1 MPWLGR
7 VNSLPIVWLLPWRG
21 DNTLGFE
28 KTAEGEPIPGIELKK
43 AADVLRG
50 EVCQDALLSVA

>member
-1 MPWLGR
+1 VLF
-7 VNSLPIVWLLPWRG
+7 LPRRG
-21 DNTLGFE
+21 DSTLGFE